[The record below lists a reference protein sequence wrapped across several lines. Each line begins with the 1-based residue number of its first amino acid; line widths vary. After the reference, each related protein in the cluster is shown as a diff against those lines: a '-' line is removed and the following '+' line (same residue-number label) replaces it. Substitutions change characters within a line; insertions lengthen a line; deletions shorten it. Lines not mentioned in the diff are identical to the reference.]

1 MNQLP
6 YMKLPKSYRQDAFK
20 EEYENAIVL
29 RKMLKEYRK
38 CKNRDFENISC
49 LAKNFEESLS

>member
-1 MNQLP
+1 
-6 YMKLPKSYRQDAFK
+6 MKLPKSYRQDAFK

-38 CKNRDFENISC
+38 CKNRDFENIS
-49 LAKNFEESLS
+49 

>member
-1 MNQLP
+1 
-6 YMKLPKSYRQDAFK
+6 MKNFDDFFNEQMKDPAFK

-38 CKNRDFENISC
+38 CKNRDFENIS
-49 LAKNFEESLS
+49 